1 MRWLELSV
9 EADPEFVEPLFHIFN
24 RYGSGGAVI
33 ENSDSFN
40 PDEGEMPRIDGALT
54 IRAYLPIDENTQD
67 KRSRIEVGVRLVN
80 HVHPIDS
87 FIVREVEEED
97 WETKWEEHFR
107 PVAIGENIVI
117 SPTWREGEN
126 GEGKVVILL
135 DPGMAFGTG
144 YHPTTRMCL
153 ELLEGVIFGGECVLD
168 IGCGS
173 GILSIA
179 AVKLGADSSIGVDID
194 KVSTEVAVENCK
206 INGVSDEIS
215 VVNGPIN
222 QELISGRKFDVVL
235 ANISSKVIIDVSDL
249 IAETLL
255 PDSRL
260 ILSGILMESLDAVRD
275 VMTRKGIRFEMVDLD
290 GDWCAILA
298 SMVPL
303 QSQGN
308 SK

>member
-1 MRWLELSV
+1 MKWLELSV

-54 IRAYLPIDENTQD
+54 IRAYLPIDDNTQD

-168 IGCGS
+168 IGCGFVPLAIATKLMMES
-173 GILSIA
+173 SNCLTDNKIKKDEIKYVGIEQLGEIMVS
-179 AVKLGADSSIGVDID
+179 KLGDVQFAYVIGDY
-194 KVSTEVAVENCK
+194 A
-206 INGVSDEIS
+206 
-215 VVNGPIN
+215 
-222 QELISGRKFDVVL
+222 
-235 ANISSKVIIDVSDL
+235 
-249 IAETLL
+249 
-255 PDSRL
+255 
-260 ILSGILMESLDAVRD
+260 
-275 VMTRKGIRFEMVDLD
+275 
-290 GDWCAILA
+290 
-298 SMVPL
+298 
-303 QSQGN
+303 
-308 SK
+308 